1 MTYKAIHIHLS
12 FLRSLENFKAS
23 NKYLLK
29 KIIIYFYLIDTTTIF
44 TSIIT
49 IATIFNMKKNNPTG
63 TVLYTVEQTI
73 KEYRKISQKNI
84 KKIVNDITVD
94 QCLLLIMINQNS
106 DYSQKEI
113 AELIFKDNTSI
124 TRIIELM
131 VKKEYLTRTINE
143 VDRRKF
149 NLEITEKGKKTIELL
164 TPVIHRNRQIA
175 LEGLS
180 ENEIELLDKMLTK
193 IISNCKN

>member
-1 MTYKAIHIHLS
+1 M
-12 FLRSLENFKAS
+12 
-23 NKYLLK
+23 
-29 KIIIYFYLIDTTTIF
+29 IIYFYLIDTTTIF

-49 IATIFNMKKNNPTG
+49 IATIYNMKKNNPTG

-164 TPVIHRNRQIA
+164 TPVIHKNRQIA

-180 ENEIELLDKMLTK
+180 ENEIELLDKILTK